1 MKSYVVPLRGNRSAY
16 RVLVETPEGE
26 SPLERLRRRRQEN
39 IKKKFEIY
47 YYRVVYFSQR
57 IKPTRYTLCKYQ
69 NY

>member
-1 MKSYVVPLRGNRSAY
+1 MKSYMVILRGNRSVY
-16 RVLVETPEGE
+16 RILVETPEGE

-39 IKKKFEIY
+39 IKTLFEIQ

-57 IKPTRYTLCKYQ
+57 IKPTRYTLYKYQ